1 LYLRAQP
8 LDSDEDSDS
17 DSYDPMDY
25 DAELFFWM
33 LWRLL
38 LGIVRMI
45 PYNHLKQELLVI
57 FLKTLHGKKVGIV
70 TIWLVRISYF
80 LPHTGSYLPTI
91 FKANS
96 DFVLGRKASMGR
108 PPSTSPVF
116 ERGMASYVSS
126 SHN

>member
-1 LYLRAQP
+1 MPSVRYLGRSCLSSTIYQRGNKLYLRAQP

-80 LPHTGSYLPTI
+80 LPHTGS
-91 FKANS
+91 
-96 DFVLGRKASMGR
+96 
-108 PPSTSPVF
+108 
-116 ERGMASYVSS
+116 
-126 SHN
+126 